1 MAIGPLMPDWYE
13 LLRVVIETWSNDAA
27 LAFMAAVGVER
38 EPQRWVAV
46 VDGGYQEREHWAERW

>member
-1 MAIGPLMPDWYE
+1 MPDWYE